1 MKRKKGIVIMGV
13 VVACFAVVVG
23 VTICEQKAAGP
34 TPDEM
39 VSRLGAALGD
49 EYKKQFKTELAAT
62 MIYQDQNDEGNKICY
77 RILKTTYYG
86 ADPAEV
92 TGLHAEAFNV
102 LFPIGSM
109 DSREEMKI
117 QDWDA
122 ALYKKG
128 DVAYLCW
135 TCSPEISY
143 ALEYNP
149 NTIADS
155 EIVKMAESAKVMDE
169 QWETHK

>member
-1 MKRKKGIVIMGV
+1 MSRKKWIILIA
-13 VVACFAVVVG
+13 VVAVCIVAAIGIAV
-23 VTICEQKAAGP
+23 TKHKKAGP

-39 VSRLGAALGD
+39 VSRLEDALGD
-49 EYKKQFKTELAAT
+49 EYKKQLKTELAAT
-62 MIYQDQNDEGNKICY
+62 MIYEDQNNKENKIYY
-77 RILKTTYYG
+77 RILKTTYYE

-92 TGLHAEAFNV
+92 TGLHTEAFNV
-102 LFPIGSM
+102 LFPVDNM
-109 DSREEMKI
+109 DSCEEMKI

-135 TCSPEISY
+135 TYSPEVSY

-155 EIVKMAESAKVMDE
+155 EIIKMAESAEVIDE
-169 QWETHK
+169 

>member
-1 MKRKKGIVIMGV
+1 MKRKKVIAIIAAV
-13 VVACFAVVVG
+13 VVCFAVIIGVV
-23 VTICEQKAAGP
+23 ICKQKPAEP

-39 VSRLGAALGD
+39 VSRLEAALGD
-49 EYKKQFKTELAAT
+49 EYKKQLKTELAAT
-62 MIYQDQNDEGNKICY
+62 MIYGDRNNEENKIYY
-77 RILKTTYYG
+77 RILKTTYYE

-92 TGLHAEAFNV
+92 TGLHTEAFNV
-102 LFPIGSM
+102 LFPVDSM
-109 DSREEMKI
+109 DSCEEMKI

-135 TCSPEISY
+135 TYSPEVSY

-155 EIVKMAESAKVMDE
+155 EIIKMAESAKVMDE
-169 QWETHK
+169 